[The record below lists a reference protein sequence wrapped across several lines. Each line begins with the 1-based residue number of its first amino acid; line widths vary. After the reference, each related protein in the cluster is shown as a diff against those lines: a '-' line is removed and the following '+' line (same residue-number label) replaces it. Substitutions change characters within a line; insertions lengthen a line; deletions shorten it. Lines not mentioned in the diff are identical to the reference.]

1 MKTLYIN
8 SSANILI
15 DEEEHNV
22 SRLDTQREAISRIY
36 LIPEAMH
43 IVFGEGETHQELDV
57 KKDDIVIV
65 FYTGTFDKQIVVVK
79 SKDWARNLKI
89 YNEEQQRIKKSGLSK
104 KASECV
110 CDGGCNS
117 CEDTPESK

>member
-8 SSANILI
+8 SNANILI

-22 SRLDTQREAISRIY
+22 SRLDTQREAISRVY

-65 FYTGTFDKQIVVVK
+65 FYNGAFDKQIVVVK

-89 YNEEQQRIKKSGLSK
+89 YNEEQQRIKEEWALK
-104 KASECV
+104 KASECG
-110 CDGGCNS
+110 CDGTNCV
-117 CEDTPESK
+117 DTPESK

>member
-8 SSANILI
+8 SNANILI

-89 YNEEQQRIKKSGLSK
+89 YNEEQQKIKEEWALK
-104 KASECV
+104 KANECV
-110 CDGGCNS
+110 CDGCTK

>member
-22 SRLDTQREAISRIY
+22 SRLDTQREAISRVY

-89 YNEEQQRIKKSGLSK
+89 YNEEQQKIKEEWALK
-104 KASECV
+104 KVSECV
-110 CDGGCNS
+110 CDGCTS

>member
-89 YNEEQQRIKKSGLSK
+89 YNEEQQRIKEEWALK

-117 CEDTPESK
+117 CADIPESK

>member
-8 SSANILI
+8 SNANILI

-22 SRLDTQREAISRIY
+22 SRLDTQREAISRVY

-65 FYTGTFDKQIVVVK
+65 FYNGAFDKQIVVVK

-89 YNEEQQRIKKSGLSK
+89 YNEEQQRIKEEWALK
-104 KASECV
+104 KASECG
-110 CDGGCNS
+110 CDGCNS
-117 CEDTPESK
+117 CADTPESK

>member
-8 SSANILI
+8 SNANILI
-15 DEEEHNV
+15 DEEEHHV
-22 SRLDTQREAISRIY
+22 SRLDTQREGISRVY

-57 KKDDIVIV
+57 EKDDIVIV

-89 YNEEQQRIKKSGLSK
+89 YNEEQQKIKEEWALK
-104 KASECV
+104 KAIECG
-110 CDGGCNS
+110 CDGCTN
-117 CEDTPESK
+117 CADTPESK

>member
-15 DEEEHNV
+15 DEEEHSV
-22 SRLDTQREAISRIY
+22 SRLDTQREAISRVY

-65 FYTGTFDKQIVVVK
+65 FYNGTFDKQIVVVK

-89 YNEEQQRIKKSGLSK
+89 YNEEQQKIKEEWALK
-104 KASECV
+104 KANECG
-110 CDGGCNS
+110 CDACTS
-117 CEDTPESK
+117 CADTPESK

>member
-8 SSANILI
+8 SNANILI

-22 SRLDTQREAISRIY
+22 SRLDTQREAISRVY

-65 FYTGTFDKQIVVVK
+65 FYNGAFDKQIVVVK

-89 YNEEQQRIKKSGLSK
+89 YNEEQQRIKEEWALK

-110 CDGGCNS
+110 CDGTK

>member
-8 SSANILI
+8 SNANILI

-22 SRLDTQREAISRIY
+22 SRLDTQREAISRVY

-65 FYTGTFDKQIVVVK
+65 FYNGAFDKQIVVVK

-89 YNEEQQRIKKSGLSK
+89 YNEEQQRIKEEWALK
-104 KASECV
+104 KASECC
-110 CDGGCNS
+110 CDGCNN
-117 CEDTPESK
+117 CEDAPESK